1 MRHTRI
7 YALDRAESEWR
18 RNVPFYRDEAS
29 SPFQARFIK
38 EKRSV
43 YGLGESHRHV
53 LDLGAGV
60 GEFASL
66 LMDEGRAVIAV
77 DFVLEM
83 ALAAREKRPRL
94 RYVVASADRLP
105 FKGDRFDAIIADG
118 VLHHIKVQGI
128 LEEGISEAARLLR
141 RGGRLCAFDRNGSLL
156 SRALLVL
163 FVALNRAVRLWK
175 PDYASSATGH
185 ECSLGRE
192 DRRMIARHGFKV
204 VARRNVSSFPFFL
217 AVVLSNAAGYFGGS
231 RRGAAWRRRMFP
243 AAAWLEDRIRAR
255 SPTVEECVAFDL
267 ETG

>member
-7 YALDRAESEWR
+7 YALDRAEWR

-105 FKGDRFDAIIADG
+105 
-118 VLHHIKVQGI
+118 
-128 LEEGISEAARLLR
+128 
-141 RGGRLCAFDRNGSLL
+141 
-156 SRALLVL
+156 SRAI
-163 FVALNRAVRLWK
+163 ASMRSSPTGSSITSRSRGSWK
-175 PDYASSATGH
+175 KGYRKQP
-185 ECSLGRE
+185 
-192 DRRMIARHGFKV
+192 
-204 VARRNVSSFPFFL
+204 VSC
-217 AVVLSNAAGYFGGS
+217 AGAAGCAPLTGTGASFRALCSSCSS
-231 RRGAAWRRRMFP
+231 R
-243 AAAWLEDRIRAR
+243 
-255 SPTVEECVAFDL
+255 
-267 ETG
+267 

>member
-7 YALDRAESEWR
+7 YALDRAEWR

-105 FKGDRFDAIIADG
+105 
-118 VLHHIKVQGI
+118 
-128 LEEGISEAARLLR
+128 
-141 RGGRLCAFDRNGSLL
+141 
-156 SRALLVL
+156 SRAI
-163 FVALNRAVRLWK
+163 ASMRSSPTGPPSHQGPGDPGRRDIGSSPSPAPGRPAVRL
-175 PDYASSATGH
+175 
-185 ECSLGRE
+185 
-192 DRRMIARHGFKV
+192 
-204 VARRNVSSFPFFL
+204 
-217 AVVLSNAAGYFGGS
+217 
-231 RRGAAWRRRMFP
+231 
-243 AAAWLEDRIRAR
+243 
-255 SPTVEECVAFDL
+255 
-267 ETG
+267 